1 MKTFIKI
8 LVVIAI
14 FLIYILSISDSFSQT
29 VISSVP
35 ISISVKSG
43 VSAVIS
49 NEYNVNNNYNES
61 NAELLVNSNPGRTIV
76 VSFTKYYIYKINNI
90 LRNNISGGEKKENN
104 VICDNN
110 KTGKVNISLN
120 EFSESFSKQ
129 SKDNNF
135 NSLLININY

>member
-49 NEYNVNNNYNES
+49 NEYNSNYNEC